1 MPMGSHGDV
10 LPLLGLGRALQET
23 PGWQVKALISPVFA
37 NAAAAAGLDYR
48 LLGTIEDYDRAQQ
61 DPDLHNYRRGTQA
74 VSRVLDNLLRLCYH
88 ELIQELDSS
97 SEPTVLIGTTLAFP
111 IRLAQE
117 LHGLPAVTVH
127 LSPAVFR
134 SNLRPPVLS
143 PLGPLPRWLPP
154 WFLKALWWLTDRLM
168 LDPWLGGPYNRQRA
182 ELGLQPVRR
191 VMGSWM
197 HQVDLSLALFPDW
210 FFTPPADWPAGLK
223 QTGFPLW
230 DIDSQ
235 SELSPDLEQ
244 WLQKGDPPVVIT
256 GGTAF
261 AGRRKFYQEC
271 LAACADLGRRALV
284 VTRHHSNVPEGACA
298 VEYAPFSQLLP
309 RSAAIIHH
317 GGIGTV
323 AQALACGTPQLVLPQ
338 AHDQFDN
345 AHLVES
351 LQAGLWC
358 RRAGRLRHDLG
369 KLLTSQC
376 RRYPVGSGLPEAARA
391 ITSLAS
397 LPPDSGC
404 DERR

>member
-23 PGWQVKALISPVFA
+23 PGWRVKALISPVFA
-37 NAAAAAGLDYR
+37 SAAAAAGLDFRPISTAEQY
-48 LLGTIEDYDRAQQ
+48 ERASN
-61 DPDLHNYRRGTQA
+61 DPDLHNYKRGAQA
-74 VSRVLDNLLRLCYH
+74 VGRVMHELMRLCYD
-88 ELIQELDSS
+88 ELCQELDSS
-97 SEPTVLIGTTLAFP
+97 PEPTVLIGTTLAFP

-117 LHGLPAVTVH
+117 VRGLPAVMVH

-143 PLGPLPRWLPP
+143 PMGPFPSWLPS
-154 WFLKALWWLTDRLM
+154 WFLKAFWWLADRLM
-168 LDPWLGGPYNRQRA
+168 LDPLLGGALNRLRS
-182 ELGLQPVRR
+182 ELSLPPVRG
-191 VMGSWM
+191 VMDAWM
-197 HQVDLSLALFPDW
+197 HQVDRSLALFPGW
-210 FFTPPADWPAGLK
+210 FFPPPPDWPSNLRL
-223 QTGFPLW
+223 TGFPLW

-235 SELSPDLEQ
+235 PELTPELEH
-244 WLQKGDPPVVIT
+244 WLGEGEPPVVIT

-261 AGRRKFYQEC
+261 AGRRQFYQEC

-284 VTRHHSNVPEGACA
+284 VTRHPSNVPEGSFA

-323 AQALACGTPQLVLPQ
+323 AQALACATPQLVLPQ

-345 AHLVES
+345 AHRVQS
-351 LQAGLWC
+351 LAAGLWC
-358 RRAGRLRHDLG
+358 RRPVRLGHDLG
-369 KLLTSQC
+369 QLLAKPC
-376 RRYPVGSGLPEAARA
+376 RRYTVSSGLPEAVRA

-397 LPPDSGC
+397 PLPGSGC
-404 DERR
+404 G